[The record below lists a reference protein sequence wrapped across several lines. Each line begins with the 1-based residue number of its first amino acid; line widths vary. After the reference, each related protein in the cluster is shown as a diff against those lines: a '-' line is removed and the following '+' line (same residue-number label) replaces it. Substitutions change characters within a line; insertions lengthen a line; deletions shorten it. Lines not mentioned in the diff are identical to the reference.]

1 MSPAPGTIP
10 PIDHGLFLFQ
20 LSRARRHL
28 REGKYDLAREELE
41 PARILRPKDEDVL
54 NLLSVVEFKRG
65 RLDEAARAARALVK
79 ENPSSAILHANLG
92 LILFKSGVLDEA
104 ERELRQALDLAPGHP
119 RSHMYLG
126 LLYRMKGKLG
136 LAVEHLRFAGAK
148 RLVAEIEEGLRR
160 SMRELASQPLAS
172 ESTAPL
178 PAELFELT
186 PSAFFLASSDPS
198 APPAPMATFPPSEL
212 SPDSRETAPRPEA
225 VASAAVPATEARPL
239 FKILPDG
246 GLEISSRGC
255 VFVRKGSVV
264 WYSGKIRFAPEPAFR
279 GTRLERILRA
289 QGRGNLYVS
298 DIGRRAFQRD
308 LKEGALYLEGSRL
321 LALDEGLSFR
331 LEPIHDFRNNRRVD
345 ILKLH
350 GSGSV
355 VLSVGGEHLVHEV
368 SAEFPLI
375 VSSRD
380 LVAWSGSLVPSV
392 VEDRFLEEV
401 MQPDAGSAP
410 KIRFEG
416 EGTVLTEPPRPRR
429 RATDLQRAPEDR
441 RGG

>member
-1 MSPAPGTIP
+1 MSRAPGTIP

-28 REGKYDLAREELE
+28 REGKFDLAREELE

-65 RLDEAARAARALVK
+65 RLDEAARAARTLVK

-92 LILFKSGVLDEA
+92 LILFKSGVLEEA
-104 ERELRQALDLAPGHP
+104 ERELRQALDLKPGHA

-148 RLVAEIEEGLRR
+148 RLVVEIEEGLRR
-160 SMRELASQPLAS
+160 SMRDLAS
-172 ESTAPL
+172 EPLTPEPL
-178 PAELFELT
+178 PPGQTELLEQPGRSVLRLAQTEPGSPSSPTT
-186 PSAFFLASSDPS
+186 PFLPEAVPN
-198 APPAPMATFPPSEL
+198 P
-212 SPDSRETAPRPEA
+212 RETAPRPEA
-225 VASAAVPATEARPL
+225 AASASPREPEMRPL
-239 FKILPDG
+239 FKILSDG
-246 GLEISSRGC
+246 GLQISSRGS

-279 GTRLERILRA
+279 GTRLEKILRA
-289 QGRGNLYVS
+289 QGRGNLYIS
-298 DIGRRAFQRD
+298 DVGRRAFQRD
-308 LKEGALYLEGSRL
+308 LKEESLYLEGSRL

-331 LEPIHDFRNNRRVD
+331 LEPIHDFRSNRRVD
-345 ILKLH
+345 ILKLQ
-350 GSGSV
+350 GAGSV
-355 VLSVGGEHLVHEV
+355 VLSVGGAHLMHEV
-368 SAEFPLI
+368 SAEYPLI

-380 LVAWSGSLVPSV
+380 LVAWTGSLVPSV

-416 EGTVLTEPPRPRR
+416 EGVVLTEPPRPRR
-429 RATDLQRAPEDR
+429 RATDLARPADDR
-441 RGG
+441 RGA